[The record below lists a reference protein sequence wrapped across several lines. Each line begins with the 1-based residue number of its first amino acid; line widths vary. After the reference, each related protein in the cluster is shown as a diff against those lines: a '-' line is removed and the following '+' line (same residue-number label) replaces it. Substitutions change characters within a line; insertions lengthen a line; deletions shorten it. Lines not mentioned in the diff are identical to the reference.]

1 VTRASRFRP
10 RLRAAA
16 ARLSGTW
23 ALALVALLASGVPA
37 SVAAAQISVVG
48 STVVE
53 HDAAPGERYEGS
65 ILVRNSS
72 DKPHAV
78 RVYKSDY
85 TFFADGTSRFDAP
98 GDLPRSNAAWIEP
111 AVSTLTI
118 PAGSDVAVTY
128 TVRVPLADT
137 LRGTYWSA
145 LMVEGEV
152 APPVVSGS
160 RQIGL
165 GAVIRYA
172 VQIATHLQT
181 TGSRTVALANQRL
194 VTDSSGTRA
203 LEVDVRNSGERA
215 YRPSLWVELYDAS
228 GTQRAKVQQQRGL
241 LYPGSS
247 LRQRFAFGDL
257 AAGIYKAVVF
267 VDTGADEVVAAQYRL
282 AF

>member
-1 VTRASRFRP
+1 MGQP
-10 RLRAAA
+10 RR
-16 ARLSGTW
+16 
-23 ALALVALLASGVPA
+23 LALVALFALLSHAP
-37 SVAAAQISVVG
+37 VAGAQISVVG

-53 HDAAPGERYEGS
+53 HDATAGERYESS
-65 ILVRNSS
+65 ILVRNTS
-72 DKPHAV
+72 DKPRAV

-85 TFFADGTSRFDAP
+85 AFFADGTSRFDAP
-98 GDLPRSNAAWIEP
+98 GELPRSNSAWVDP

-128 TVRVPLADT
+128 TVRVPAADT

-145 LMVEGEV
+145 LMIEGEV
-152 APPVVSGS
+152 TPPVVNGA

-172 VQIATHLQT
+172 VQVATHLQA
-181 TGSRTVALANQRL
+181 TGSRTVALSNQRL

-247 LRQRFAFGDL
+247 LRQRFVFGDL
-257 AAGIYKAVVF
+257 TPGNYKAVVF

-282 AF
+282 VF

>member
-1 VTRASRFRP
+1 MHRTFLATALFA
-10 RLRAAA
+10 LL
-16 ARLSGTW
+16 LSGTRSTN
-23 ALALVALLASGVPA
+23 AN
-37 SVAAAQISVVG
+37 AQISVVG

-72 DKPHAV
+72 DKPRAV

-85 TFFADGTSRFDAP
+85 AFSADGTSRFDAP
-98 GDLPRSNAAWIEP
+98 GELPRSNAAWIEP

-118 PAGSDVAVTY
+118 PASSDVFVTY
-128 TVRVPLADT
+128 SVHVPAADT
-137 LRGTYWSA
+137 LRGSYWSA
-145 LMVEGEV
+145 LMIEGEV
-152 APPVVSGS
+152 TPPAVTGA

-172 VQIATHLQT
+172 VQLATHVQA
-181 TGSRTVALANQRL
+181 TGSRTVALSNQRL
-194 VTDSSGTRA
+194 VTDSVGTRA

-215 YRPSLWVELYDAS
+215 YRPSLWVELYDQS
-228 GTQRAKVQQQRGL
+228 GTQRAKLQQQRGL

-247 LRQRFAFGDL
+247 LRQHFAFGDL
-257 AAGIYKAVVF
+257 TPGSYKAVVF